1 MYKAAVNFLRGQ
13 VLVHIESGCPERVV
27 NLCAGAEV
35 PFWDVRWLSPV
46 ELTLRTT
53 RRGLA
58 QVRRAAEQVGAA
70 ATVRREQGAP
80 LLARRLRRRYVL
92 LTAQVPLTVRQRG
105 VPLSSRTR
113 YALDIGKKR
122 IKLYGKGSTL
132 GGDCDKITQY
142 RPVCLPWGLRLPITV
157 AAETVTAYGPS
168 TDVPRSTR
176 EARDEGESL
185 LRRQL
190 EELLGDTG
198 TAENVRIDAVEQGSW
213 LLVTLRAECLEEIGR
228 EVPLTDD

>member
-1 MYKAAVNFLRGQ
+1 MYKAVLNFLRGQ

-58 QVRRAAEQVGAA
+58 QVRQAARQVGAA

-92 LTAQVPLTVRQRG
+92 LAGLLLTV
-105 VPLSSRTR
+105 
-113 YALDIGKKR
+113 
-122 IKLYGKGSTL
+122 
-132 GGDCDKITQY
+132 
-142 RPVCLPWGLRLPITV
+142 
-157 AAETVTAYGPS
+157 
-168 TDVPRSTR
+168 
-176 EARDEGESL
+176 
-185 LRRQL
+185 
-190 EELLGDTG
+190 
-198 TAENVRIDAVEQGSW
+198 
-213 LLVTLRAECLEEIGR
+213 LLVLEGNFTIW
-228 EVPLTDD
+228 